1 MLLQQPGSAALSGSL
16 APQYSTMFPE
26 FNAGMPAAER
36 QYANNFPEGG
46 GGQQLAHDQG
56 ALNAGSDVL
65 AGQWADASDEV
76 DLGDLF
82 LGISM
87 DDTDSR

>member
-1 MLLQQPGSAALSGSL
+1 
-16 APQYSTMFPE
+16 MFPE
-26 FNAGMPAAER
+26 FNAGTPAAER
-36 QYANNFPEGG
+36 QYANNVEPLQYANNFPVGG
-46 GGQQLAHDQG
+46 SGQQLAHDQS